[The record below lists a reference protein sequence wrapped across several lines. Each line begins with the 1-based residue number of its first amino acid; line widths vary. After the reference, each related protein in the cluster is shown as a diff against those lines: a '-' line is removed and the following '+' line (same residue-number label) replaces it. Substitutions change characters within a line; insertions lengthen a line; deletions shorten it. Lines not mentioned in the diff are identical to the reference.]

1 MGIAEAGEHA
11 ALAPVNN
18 DVQAAQIANAYL
30 DDTVDVAEAKAAFD
44 AEFKSVAAGV
54 LLPNKPLPQSM
65 RLLSPLRSLLFLL
78 LLQLLMLMPSLPTT
92 MSTLRSTPTSF
103 PTMLL
108 TPMLLSTMPTTHTHT
123 DSTTPWLCPLL
134 PPSRTWNRLTKES
147 KQDPKSNKNMRRCF
161 ELPLIVTV
169 AKK

>member
-92 MSTLRSTPTSF
+92 MSTLRSTPTFF

-108 TPMLLSTMPTTHTHT
+108 TTMPTTHTHT
-123 DSTTPWLCPLL
+123 DSTTQWLCPLL
-134 PPSRTWNRLTKES
+134 PPSRTWNRLTKET
-147 KQDPKSNKNMRRCF
+147 KQDPKSNKNMRPCF